1 MHAYVVDLMVDLVV
15 DVGSGT
21 VMNDGLLL
29 SVDVC
34 ALDSIRDLVLYWNQ
48 VRILDD
54 FVDMDL
60 IAAEMLRN

>member
-1 MHAYVVDLMVDLVV
+1 MIDLVV

-21 VMNDGLLL
+21 VMNDGWLL

-34 ALDSIRDLVLYWNQ
+34 APDGIRDLMLYWNQ

-54 FVDMDL
+54 FVDLDL
-60 IAAEMLRN
+60 VAAEVLPN